1 MKRILQVAG
10 CILLTMS
17 IGGLSGFATIA
28 GVNGWY
34 KTLQKPGF
42 NPPNS
47 IFGPVWSLL
56 YLLMGISLAL
66 ILGQEKSKERSNSI
80 RAFALQMLLNF
91 FWSVIFFNL
100 HAVGWALIEIIL
112 MWLSILTMI
121 ILFYRVNKPAA
132 LLQIPYICWVS
143 FASILNVAIF
153 HLN

>member
-1 MKRILQVAG
+1 MKRVIQFLC
-10 CILLTMS
+10 CILLTMA

-34 KTLQKPGF
+34 KTLQKPSF
-42 NPPNS
+42 NPPNN

-66 ILGQEKSKERSNSI
+66 ILGQEKSENRSRSFKVFGQQL
-80 RAFALQMLLNF
+80 ALNF
-91 FWSVIFFNL
+91 FWSIIFFNL

-112 MWLSILTMI
+112 MWLAILAMI
-121 ILFYRVNKPAA
+121 IIFYRVNKPAA

-143 FASILNVAIF
+143 FATILNAAIF